1 MGEEDVQLKNLYLE
15 EETRKAKERMEE
27 ETQEL
32 QEKKM
37 DEMFRKMMLDG
48 DIEKEQLIQQ
58 LEEAARLRGTK
69 KKKRGMMGMGM
80 M

>member
-1 MGEEDVQLKNLYLE
+1 MQYLLRGNKAQYDEDRLREWRERKMMGGEDTQLKNLYLE

-37 DEMFRKMMLDG
+37 DEMFRKMLLDG
-48 DIEKEQLIQQ
+48 EIEKE
-58 LEEAARLRGTK
+58 
-69 KKKRGMMGMGM
+69 
-80 M
+80 